1 MCVVD
6 DEDGQSAGIVK
17 PARPRDLPM
26 YARLNVMGLV
36 GLVALWMV
44 FLGDLPVEL
53 ALLAGW

>member
-1 MCVVD
+1 MD